1 MEEFVRN
8 AVKIVGDI
16 QEKYFARGLF
26 WDKRVMDECSAEI
39 LEFVSQFG
47 PEELEAIDDLLHW

>member
-1 MEEFVRN
+1 MEEFVRD
-8 AVKIVGDI
+8 AVRIVWDI

-26 WDKRVMDECSAEI
+26 WDKSVMDACFAEI